1 MWNIKYCGSWGYR
14 PQAERLS
21 ASINN
26 MLPDTC
32 QIEEGSKGQY
42 ELFRNGESFLNGEEL
57 SEKFFSLEDVK
68 TKLLISTGQIFT
80 TRW

>member
-1 MWNIKYCGSWGYR
+1 
-14 PQAERLS
+14 
-21 ASINN
+21 

-32 QIEEGSKGQY
+32 EIEQGTTGQF
-42 ELFRNGESFLNGEEL
+42 ELFKNGVSFLNGENL

-80 TRW
+80 NR

>member
-1 MWNIKYCGSWGYR
+1 
-14 PQAERLS
+14 
-21 ASINN
+21 

-57 SEKFFSLEDVK
+57 SEKFFNLEDVK
-68 TKLLISTGQIFT
+68 TKLLVSTGQIFT
-80 TRW
+80 TR